1 MNRRQFLATATTA
14 PLFAQ
19 RKAAV
24 PPNILLILADD
35 LASWMLGCYGNQE
48 IRTPNIDRLAQS
60 GVRFANSFVC
70 TPICSASRATL
81 FTGRTPAQHGIHDFL
96 TQSPIDD
103 PPQGQF
109 APPPSFQQEVMLSD
123 VLAARGYRC
132 GYLGKWHMGDDTAPQ
147 HKFDYWFTMS
157 GGERQYQNPRMSL
170 NGQVSEHKGYM
181 TDLITQHAH
190 KFLDAQKPGQPFF
203 LTAAYLNPHT
213 PYDGHPQKYYD
224 MYAATNFETIGWEP
238 AAPNALREKNMLRDI
253 VGNLRKCAAATTAL
267 DDQIPLLLKKLEERG
282 LRDNTLIVFAG
293 DNGYLLGRHGLW
305 SKGLASDPINMYEE
319 VIRVPMIW
327 QWPGR
332 TPVQTTKIE
341 MVSFYDFMPAICDV
355 AGAAVPSRNLCG
367 RSYLPL
373 ATGGALPK
381 KEPWR
386 NVVFG
391 HFRNTEMVRD
401 TRFKLIL
408 RNAAKGPNE
417 MFDLRNDPRER
428 VNQYDNPEFLT
439 ARDRLAAELQAWRTR
454 YKS

>member
-1 MNRRQFLATATTA
+1 MNRRQFLATATTV
-14 PLFAQ
+14 PLLAQ
-19 RKAAV
+19 RKAAA

-35 LASWMLGCYGNQE
+35 LASWMLGCYGNKE

-96 TQSPIDD
+96 TQSPIEN

-109 APPPSFQQEVMLSD
+109 APPPSFQNEVMLSD
-123 VLAARGYRC
+123 LLTARGYRC
-132 GYLGKWHMGDDTAPQ
+132 GYLGKWHMGDDTSPQ
-147 HKFDYWFTMS
+147 HKFDYWFTMP
-157 GGERQYQNPRMSL
+157 GGERRYQNPPMSL
-170 NGQVSEHKGYM
+170 NGRVSEHKGYM
-181 TDLITQHAH
+181 TDLITHHARQ
-190 KFLDAQKPGQPFF
+190 FLDSQNPGQPFF

-224 MYAATNFETIGWEP
+224 MYAKTSFDTIGWEP
-238 AAPNALREKNMLRDI
+238 AAANALREKAMLSDI
-253 VGNLRKCAAATTAL
+253 VGNARKCAASVTAL
-267 DDQIPLLLKKLEERG
+267 DDQIPLLLAKLDERG
-282 LRDNTLIVFAG
+282 LRDNTLVVFTG

-319 VIRVPMIW
+319 VIQVPMIW

-332 TPVQTTKIE
+332 TPVETARIE
-341 MVSFYDFMPAICDV
+341 MVSFYDFLPTICEL
-355 AGAAVPSRNLCG
+355 AGATVPSKNLCG

-373 ATGGALPK
+373 ATGRTLPK

-408 RNAAKGPNE
+408 RNAGKGPNE

-428 VNQYDNPEFLT
+428 VNQYANPEFLT
-439 ARDRLAAELQAWRTR
+439 ARERLSAELQAWRSR
-454 YKS
+454 YNS